1 MHVKSI
7 RDKHGQHQFM
17 QCNTKQHNAQQYA
30 TTQRN
35 TIQHNPIQHV
45 DTGQNMT
52 IQHNT

>member
-7 RDKHGQHQFM
+7 RDKHGQRKLM
-17 QCNTKQHNAQQYA
+17 QCNTTQHNAQQYA

-52 IQHNT
+52 IQHDT